1 MLKPHKNY
9 PLVKNGNGVVDDEI
23 VWREQYF
30 YIMGYLCMFLD
41 DKAKG
46 SRKNLILLERGILY
60 DGRTISKEM
69 ERRVRLDK
77 QKSRDA
83 SYSDTK
89 REKEG
94 SCQKKKN

>member
-46 SRKNLILLERGILY
+46 SRRNLILLERWILY
-60 DGRTISKEM
+60 DGRIISKEM
-69 ERRVRLDK
+69 GEERKVRQAKD
-77 QKSRDA
+77 
-83 SYSDTK
+83 
-89 REKEG
+89 
-94 SCQKKKN
+94 